1 MGNMK
6 NCLNKS
12 NDKVIMKDKNYGS
25 NKKTKKVQ
33 LSLKDK
39 SVKELKESI
48 DNLELGKANIE
59 DITRLLPII
68 KESTYCKLSDSEKNV
83 LFNFDIDGDKNSIL
97 KKGSKKIFK
106 AVNVVNILTFIKNL
120 KFNLDM
126 VKDLD
131 INKVIMSNGIKKYV
145 VNQNYGKVDKYLF
158 AVREYLA
165 NFDPLLVSSFSGEFI
180 KRDRAIDYE
189 SYFNSPKVAYRF
201 KDYYEK
207 EKCIGFCEEL
217 KFEYE
222 NLGVKGD
229 CSSLV
234 NQALDSTIIFAKSYE
249 NCDIVIKCKS
259 KYAEL
264 TQQALILNH
273 SKLSKSN
280 NCDRQIKNNKVN
292 SCESNASLNDSKIN
306 SSSKK
311 QLSDDEEETLS
322 LFGGIME
329 HCKNCCDK

>member
-1 MGNMK
+1 MK
-6 NCLNKS
+6 KKVNKLNKKS
-12 NDKVIMKDKNYGS
+12 DKINMEC
-25 NKKTKKVQ
+25 NKKGYFIETKKEQ
-33 LSLKDK
+33 SNSK
-39 SVKELKESI
+39 SQAVKELKESI
-48 DNLELGKANIE
+48 DNLIVGNVKIE
-59 DITRLLPII
+59 DITKMLPII
-68 KESTYCKLSDSEKNV
+68 SDSTYSKLSDSEKSE
-83 LFNFDIDGDKNSIL
+83 LFSFEIKKVKSSSL
-97 KKGSKKIFK
+97 KKSCNKVLR
-106 AVNVVNILTFIKNL
+106 AVNIIKILTYIRDL

-126 VKDLD
+126 VNDLD
-131 INKVIMSNGIKKYV
+131 INKINMVNGYQNYV
-145 VNQNYGKVDKYLF
+145 VNLNYGKVDKYLL

-165 NFDPLLVSSFSGEFI
+165 NFDPLLVSSFCGDFI
-180 KRDRAIDYE
+180 RKDNTIDYE